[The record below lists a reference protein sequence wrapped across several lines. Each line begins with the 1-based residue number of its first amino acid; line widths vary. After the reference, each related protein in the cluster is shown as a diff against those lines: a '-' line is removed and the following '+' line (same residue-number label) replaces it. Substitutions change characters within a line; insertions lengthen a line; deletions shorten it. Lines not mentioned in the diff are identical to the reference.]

1 MRSLSDLRVQ
11 TYTIIQLQVEPQ
23 MIKEGPMRYLVV
35 SLSILIFSK
44 LTIFWRYYS
53 QFSITNSLLHLRSY
67 NISQIV
73 KSQTEF
79 QIVGLYIGRDD
90 DMRDI
95 IIAPKEFGIIR
106 CLIS

>member
-53 QFSITNSLLHLRSY
+53 QGHFRLQTLYCTCVLTTYLKSLK
-67 NISQIV
+67 V
-73 KSQTEF
+73 KPNF
-79 QIVGLYIGRDD
+79 R
-90 DMRDI
+90 
-95 IIAPKEFGIIR
+95 
-106 CLIS
+106 